1 MLFSNRTML
10 AAIIVPIFSLALT
23 ACDVSREE
31 HGEVASLLAPEGAPN
46 EPVQKVNGS
55 IITRA
60 AVQRRLQMLL
70 DRRGRVQPT
79 GPEEIRQ
86 LRREALEQLIAAEL
100 LYQEAGKSPVRNLD
114 ELVAQRIEQ
123 YRNRLPNDVAFARSL
138 DEAGLSLPL
147 LQQEVR
153 KELVV
158 SNFVDTTFGQKVS
171 VSEDEALSF
180 YEENREKFKT
190 GSSVRAS
197 QILVAVKEA
206 SGESDRK
213 QALEKAEQLLQR
225 VRQGENFGIIAQLQ
239 SDCASK
245 VRGGDLG
252 FFSRG
257 DTNPRIE
264 QVAFTL
270 KPGEIS
276 DIVQTPYGF
285 HILKLIEK
293 RPPRLET
300 YEEARV
306 EILQLLKREKTM
318 KLAAEHVAQLR
329 TKARVEQVNRQ

>member
-1 MLFSNRTML
+1 MFFRNRPIL
-10 AAIIVPIFSLALT
+10 AAIIVPLFSLALA

-31 HGEVASLLAPEGAPN
+31 HGEAASLLSPEGAPN

-55 IITRA
+55 VITRGS
-60 AVQRRLQMLL
+60 VQRRLQLLL
-70 DRRGRVQPT
+70 DRRGPVQPT
-79 GPEEIRQ
+79 GPEEIRL

-100 LYQEAGKSPVRNLD
+100 LYQEARKSPVKNLD

-123 YRNRLPNDVAFARSL
+123 YRNRLPSDDAFARSL
-138 DEAGLSLPL
+138 DEAGLSLPIL
-147 LQQEVR
+147 KQEVR

-158 SNFVDTTFGQKVS
+158 SDFVDTRFGQKVS

-197 QILVAVKEA
+197 QILVAVKEPC
-206 SGESDRK
+206 GERDK
-213 QALEKAEQLLQR
+213 KEAMEKAEQLLQR

-276 DIVQTPYGF
+276 NIVQTSYGY
-285 HILKLIEK
+285 HILKLTEK

-300 YEEARV
+300 YDEARG
-306 EILQLLKREKTM
+306 EIFQLLKREKTM

-329 TKARVEQVNRQ
+329 ARARVERVTRQ

>member
-1 MLFSNRTML
+1 MFFSNRTML
-10 AAIIVPIFSLALT
+10 AAIIVPLFSLALA

-31 HGEVASLLAPEGAPN
+31 NGEAASLLAPEGAPN
-46 EPVQKVNGS
+46 EPVQKVNGAV
-55 IITRA
+55 ITRA
-60 AVQRRLQMLL
+60 AVQRRLQVLL
-70 DRRGRVQPT
+70 DRRGPVQPT
-79 GPEEIRQ
+79 GPDEIRL

-100 LYQEAGKSPVRNLD
+100 LYQEAGKSQVKDLD

-123 YRNRLPNDVAFARSL
+123 YRNRLPSDDAFARSL
-138 DEAGLSLPL
+138 EEAGLSLPL
-147 LQQEVR
+147 LRQEVR

-158 SNFVDTTFGQKVS
+158 SHFVDATFGQNVS
-171 VSEDEALSF
+171 VSEDEARDF
-180 YEENREKFKT
+180 YEGNREKFKT

-197 QILVAVKEA
+197 QILVAVKDPC
-206 SGESDRK
+206 GERDRK
-213 QALEKAEQLLQR
+213 QAMEKAERLLKR
-225 VRQGENFGIIAQLQ
+225 VRQGENFGIIAQMQ

-276 DIVQTPYGF
+276 DIVQTPYGY
-285 HILKLIEK
+285 HILKLTEK

-300 YEEARV
+300 YDEART
-306 EILQLLKREKTM
+306 EIFQLLKREKTM
-318 KLAAEHVAQLR
+318 KLAAEHVLQLR
-329 TKARVEQVNRQ
+329 ARARVERVNRQ

>member
-1 MLFSNRTML
+1 MFFSKRTML
-10 AAIIVPIFSLALT
+10 AAIVLPLFSLVLA
-23 ACDVSREE
+23 ACDVSREDP
-31 HGEVASLLAPEGAPN
+31 GKAASLLAPEGAPN

-55 IITRA
+55 VITRA
-60 AVQRRLQMLL
+60 AVQRRLQLLL
-70 DRRGRVQPT
+70 DRRGPVQPT
-79 GPEEIRQ
+79 GLEEIRL

-100 LYQEAGKSPVRNLD
+100 LYQEAGKSPVKNLD

-123 YRNRLPNDVAFARSL
+123 YRNRLPSDDAFARSL
-138 DEAGLSLPL
+138 EEAGLSLPL

-158 SNFVDTTFGQKVS
+158 SDFVDNTFGQKVS
-171 VSEDEALSF
+171 VSEEEALSF

-197 QILVAVKEA
+197 QILVAVKEPC
-206 SGESDRK
+206 GERDRK
-213 QALEKAEQLLQR
+213 EALEKAERLLQR
-225 VRQGENFGIIAQLQ
+225 VRQGENFGVIAQME

-257 DTNPRIE
+257 DANPRIG
-264 QVAFTL
+264 QMAFAL

-276 DIVQTPYGF
+276 NIVQTPYGY
-285 HILKLIEK
+285 HILKLTEK

-300 YEEARV
+300 YDEARV
-306 EILQLLKREKTM
+306 EIFQLLKREKTM

-329 TKARVEQVNRQ
+329 ARARVERVTRQ

>member
-1 MLFSNRTML
+1 MFFSNRTMR
-10 AAIIVPIFSLALT
+10 AAIIASFFSLALS
-23 ACDVSREE
+23 ACDASREE
-31 HGEVASLLAPEGAPN
+31 HGEAASLLAPEGAPN
-46 EPVQKVNGS
+46 EPIQKVNGS
-55 IITRA
+55 VITRGS
-60 AVQRRLQMLL
+60 VQRRLQLLL
-70 DRRGRVQPT
+70 DRRGPVQPT
-79 GPEEIRQ
+79 GPEEIRL

-100 LYQEAGKSPVRNLD
+100 LYQEARKSPVKNLD

-123 YRNRLPNDVAFARSL
+123 YRNRLPSDDAFARSL
-138 DEAGLSLPL
+138 DEAGLSLPI

-158 SNFVDTTFGQKVS
+158 SDFVDTRFGQKVS

-197 QILVAVKEA
+197 QILVAVKEPC
-206 SGESDRK
+206 GERDK
-213 QALEKAEQLLQR
+213 KEAMEKAEQLLQR

-276 DIVQTPYGF
+276 NIVQTSYGY
-285 HILKLIEK
+285 HILKLTEK

-300 YEEARV
+300 YDEARG
-306 EILQLLKREKTM
+306 EIFQLLKREKTM

-329 TKARVEQVNRQ
+329 ARARVERVTRQ